1 MQRGLIPL
9 YITSLPSSNIFF
21 QLLKKNLDATT
32 ISILMNMVDYNEQ
45 IPLEMLKNSKNF
57 SDHEELYYNILKE
70 QLSFDIAHF

>member
-1 MQRGLIPL
+1 
-9 YITSLPSSNIFF
+9 
-21 QLLKKNLDATT
+21 
-32 ISILMNMVDYNEQ
+32 MNMVDYNEQ